1 MRRLWHN
8 SLGVCH
14 GTTLFAVLN
23 MIRAHG
29 VPTAWASA
37 PQTSAP
43 ISARSRTAHLV
54 LAADATPAAR
64 AAATIA
70 GLISARRRMQGAAIT
85 VLVPQPAAA
94 TASRTQ
100 EHCNAPECAR
110 QQVQHLPA
118 AAGEWQHDVVRGNPA
133 NEIVRFARECHAQL
147 IVLGLRPHD
156 MVDRLFRD
164 ETALAV
170 MQQTDVPTLAVV
182 ASMQTLPTT
191 VAVGMDFSRASLTA
205 MHAAAALMPAG
216 GRLMLVYVA
225 PETRSWARASASINC
240 LYRDRLDETLTQIVG
255 DVQKRWNLSVS
266 VHVLHGPVVP
276 ELREFAREHGV
287 ELIAI
292 GKSSGTRGQCVL
304 GTVASALTRTAE
316 LSLLVA
322 PAESTPTFREPSLV
336 V

>member
-1 MRRLWHN
+1 
-8 SLGVCH
+8 
-14 GTTLFAVLN
+14 
-23 MIRAHG
+23 MIRAHA
-29 VPTAWASA
+29 VATAWATAAQSSA
-37 PQTSAP
+37 PVSV
-43 ISARSRTAHLV
+43 RSRSAHLV

-64 AAATIA
+64 SAATIA

-94 TASRTQ
+94 TTSRAPDS
-100 EHCNAPECAR
+100 CNVAECAR

-118 AAGEWQHDVVRGNPA
+118 AAGEWQHDVVNGNPA
-133 NEIVRFARECHAQL
+133 DEIVRFARECHAQL

-164 ETALAV
+164 ETAVTV
-170 MQQTDVPTLAVV
+170 MQQLDVPALAVV

-225 PETRSWARASASINC
+225 PETRTWARASASINC
-240 LYRDRLDETLTQIVG
+240 LYRDRLDETLAQIVG

-266 VHVLHGPVVP
+266 GHVLHGPVVP
-276 ELREFAREHGV
+276 ELRDFAREHGV

-316 LSLLVA
+316 QSLLVS
-322 PAESTPTFREPSLV
+322 PPESSLAFPEPSLV

>member
-1 MRRLWHN
+1 
-8 SLGVCH
+8 
-14 GTTLFAVLN
+14 
-23 MIRAHG
+23 MIRAHA
-29 VPTAWASA
+29 VATAWANV

-43 ISARSRTAHLV
+43 ISARSRSAHLV

-70 GLISARRRMQGAAIT
+70 GLISTRRRMQGAAIT

-94 TASRTQ
+94 TAPRAPDS
-100 EHCNAPECAR
+100 CNVAECAR
-110 QQVQHLPA
+110 QQVQYLPA
-118 AAGEWQHDVVRGNPA
+118 AAGEWQHDVVNGNPA

-164 ETALAV
+164 ETAVAV
-170 MQQTDVPTLAVV
+170 MQQTDVPALAVV

-225 PETRSWARASASINC
+225 PETRTWARTSASINC
-240 LYRDRLDETLTQIVG
+240 LYRDRVDETLAQIVG
-255 DVQKRWNLSVS
+255 DVQNRWNLSVS
-266 VHVLHGPVVP
+266 GHVRHGPVVP
-276 ELREFAREHGV
+276 ELRDFAREHGV

-292 GKSSGTRGQCVL
+292 GKCSGTHGQCVL

-316 LSLLVA
+316 QSLLVA
-322 PAESTPTFREPSLV
+322 PAESALAFPEPSLV